1 MKNIMNTQKYC
12 YFVTRKLL
20 RIAQKNFVN
29 TSNQIFQSVKQHRKK
44 KYCIILSVKYY
55 YI

>member
-1 MKNIMNTQKYC
+1 MNTQKYC
-12 YFVTRKLL
+12 YFVKRKLL

-44 KYCIILSVKYY
+44 NIASFYRLNII
-55 YI
+55 IFE